1 MSDSFVNLDDPQAA
15 TADAAPNLGRNRLVD
30 QVVLTLI
37 IVAAVARVAFIIIAD
52 PVDLTFRST
61 DDSYYYYKVAS
72 HIVAGD
78 GVTFDGINSTNGFH
92 PLWMLMLLPVFAA
105 IGEPTLALRV
115 TFVLVTLIA
124 ALGFV
129 AAYRCICQWAT
140 RSAAML
146 GVFAMAAPFFL
157 NPMINGLETGLLIL
171 AIFTLIRADQR
182 WALLSTGASPP
193 ADALLGLLLAF
204 VFLARLDGVF
214 IVLATFAAIVL
225 SWFGQTERASIVTL
239 LRKLIVTGGIA
250 LVTVAPYLIWNIVRF
265 GHMVPISGALKSSFP
280 HVSFSARRLEHLS
293 TRLGLMQIALSTIAI
308 LVCVLIPASKSITG
322 QTRRRVPAILW
333 VIYAASLAHLA
344 NSLLFMNWAVH
355 WWHYASYAPMTVIL
369 IAVAFDRLST
379 RLRFTAIAS
388 ACCVGLVASG
398 SAAALYWDAKSRG
411 YHHQPWIEAAYWSN
425 AHLPPDAVVGM
436 TDCGLFGYFCDRPT
450 VNLDGVIN
458 GYEYQSALR
467 DGRLAEYL
475 ARCKVT
481 HIADYEVRYHDD
493 SYRIRLPARLH
504 RTGGGA
510 IFATRG
516 AEIYSSDAYDHAM
529 NSGDIHFAIWPLDRL
544 RIVDDMGKKATAP
557 TKYGQELTND

>member
-1 MSDSFVNLDDPQAA
+1 MSDSFVKLDDQPAVM
-15 TADAAPNLGRNRLVD
+15 ADAAPDIGRNRAVD

-61 DDSYYYYKVAS
+61 DDSYYYYNVAR

-92 PLWMLMLLPVFAA
+92 PLWMLMLLPVFAT
-105 IGEPTLALRV
+105 IDEPILALRV
-115 TFVLVTLIA
+115 AFVLVTMIA

-129 AAYRCICQWAT
+129 AAYRCLCHWT
-140 RSAAML
+140 SRSAAML
-146 GVFAMAAPFFL
+146 GVFAMTAPFFL

-182 WALLSTGASPP
+182 WTLLSPGALPP
-193 ADALLGLLLAF
+193 ADAPLGVLLAF
-204 VFLARLDGVF
+204 IFLSRLDGVF
-214 IVLATFAAIVL
+214 IVLATFAAVVL
-225 SWFGQTERASIVTL
+225 SWLGHAKRPSVSTL
-239 LRKLIVTGGIA
+239 IRKLIVTGGVA
-250 LVTVAPYLIWNIVRF
+250 LIVVAPYLIWNIVRF
-265 GHMVPISGALKSSFP
+265 GHMVPISGALKSTFP
-280 HVSFSARRLEHLS
+280 QVSFSAHRLEHLS

-308 LVCVLIPASKSITG
+308 VVCVSIPASKTITRCG
-322 QTRRRVPAILW
+322 RRIPAILW
-333 VIYAASLAHLA
+333 VLYAAALAHLA

-355 WWHYASYAPMTVIL
+355 WWHYASYAPMTVVL
-369 IAVAFDRLST
+369 VAVAFDRIST
-379 RLRFTAIAS
+379 RMNFTTPVS
-388 ACCVGLVASG
+388 ACFVGLVAIG
-398 SAAALYWDAKSRG
+398 SAAALYWDADSRG
-411 YHHQPWIEAAYWSN
+411 DHHQPWIEAAYWSN

-467 DGRLAEYL
+467 DGRLSDYL
-475 ARCKVT
+475 SRCKVT
-481 HIADYEVRYHDD
+481 HIADYEVRYRDD

-504 RTGGGA
+504 RTKGGA

-529 NSGDIHFAIWPLDRL
+529 NSGGIHFAIWPLDRL

-557 TKYGQELTND
+557 TRYGQELTND